1 MRNQNQNSNKS
12 AEEWKGD
19 YLSGNDGV
27 GGGGGNKGEEQGD
40 RFVEVGSP

>member
-1 MRNQNQNSNKS
+1 MRNQNPNSNKS

-19 YLSGNDGV
+19 YLSGNS
-27 GGGGGNKGEEQGD
+27 GGGDNVGSRGEDGD